1 VTAEATRAAI
11 LRILGDIA
19 PDADLSRVRGDAPLR
34 DELDIDSMDFLNLVI
49 AVASQLAVEIPER
62 DYARI
67 ATLDAMVAY
76 VEAHTAA

>member
-1 VTAEATRAAI
+1 MTAEATRAAI
-11 LRILGDIA
+11 LRILGEIA
-19 PDADLSRVRGDAPLR
+19 PDADLSHVRGDAPLR

-49 AVASQLAVEIPER
+49 AVAGQLAVEIPER

-76 VEAHTAA
+76 VEARAKS